1 MCRTRLVRLYLSILD
16 AYVIIIAL
24 YTYYICSKLSG
35 VDDEDVVIDI
45 DGGEDNYGD
54 FQYFKILFE
63 IQIAFFMIIAH
74 KNTIVANLVQ

>member
-1 MCRTRLVRLYLSILD
+1 S
-16 AYVIIIAL
+16 
-24 YTYYICSKLSG
+24 SS
-35 VDDEDVVIDI
+35 

-54 FQYFKILFE
+54 FKYFKILFE

>member
-35 VDDEDVVIDI
+35 VDDEDVVIDTLLSI
-45 DGGEDNYGD
+45 STNVSLSLIFLATTLEFSIN
-54 FQYFKILFE
+54 FW
-63 IQIAFFMIIAH
+63 
-74 KNTIVANLVQ
+74 